1 MQVSVLALRV
11 LLKATAVLFEGEVV
25 KLPRLM
31 NEAEAEVRTVVERI
45 CSDALFGQLNSFV
58 KELQRNVVRG
68 QC

>member
-45 CSDALFGQLNSFV
+45 CSDALFRQLKTFV
-58 KELQRNVVRG
+58 EEFQRNVVRG

>member
-11 LLKATAVLFEGEVV
+11 LLKASAVLFEGEVV